1 MRRFAIASLLMLF
14 VPALLPAASP
24 TLSIITPRGVQRG
37 SEAVLRFSGRR
48 LDDAAEIFFY
58 RPGLSVKEIKPVNEN
73 AIDVTVTVAPDC
85 RLGEHVAQ
93 VRTKSGISEYR
104 TFFVG
109 PFPEVAEKEPNSEF
123 ETPQVVEAGVTVAG
137 VVASEDV
144 DYYAIHAKKGH
155 RISVEIEAMRLGTT
169 FFDPY
174 VAILDSKR
182 FELATGDDTPL
193 VFQDAVASAVAPE
206 DGQYIIEVRESAY
219 GGNNN
224 CRYRV
229 HIGHFPRPLAV
240 YPAGG
245 KLGEQTNVTFLGDP
259 AGDFE
264 QQFTLPSEAQD
275 DFGLLPQQDDQVAP
289 SENPFRL
296 SSHGNVLEAEPN
308 NDFITATPGELP
320 LAFNGIIQESGDY
333 DYFRFTAKKGQ
344 TFEVECYARRIR
356 SPLDPVMHVFQI
368 VNDGKSL
375 KTITGNDDSRGPDSY
390 FRFTVPE
397 DGEYAVRV
405 YDHLLRGGPNFVY
418 RVEFQDIE
426 RTVKVSIP
434 QVARYSQY
442 RQTIFIPR
450 GNRFATTFSFG
461 RQNFGG
467 DLSFDPQGLP
477 EGVQLHTRN
486 VPSNMNSWPVVF
498 EAAADAPIAG
508 GLVDFQVHHV
518 DPNQNI
524 TGRFSNQ
531 ADLIVAN
538 PGQSRFWTR
547 DVNRLAFAVVDE
559 VPFKLEIV
567 QPKTPLVQN
576 GTMNLKIVAHK
587 KEGWDEDITME
598 FPFRPPGIGTN
609 SRMKLP
615 KGQTELI
622 YPLNANGN
630 AAVGKWPI
638 YVIGQGENKGASW
651 VASQLAELEVA
662 APFVKFAL
670 QRTATEQGKPTEIV
684 AKIEHVQSFEGTAT
698 AKLLGLPN
706 KVTTEDLTF
715 TKDTE
720 ELVFK
725 VTTDPASPEG
735 RHKSV
740 FAQVE
745 VPQAGE
751 TILHRHVGATELRI
765 DKPLPPP
772 KDEPKPEPKK
782 EVAKKPEP
790 KKEAPPK
797 RLSRLEQLRL
807 DAQKRAEAGK

>member
-24 TLSIITPRGVQRG
+24 ALSIITPRGVQRG

-73 AIDVTVTVAPDC
+73 TIDVTVTVAPDC

-144 DYYAIHAKKGH
+144 DYYAIQAKKGQ

-264 QQFTLPSEAQD
+264 QQFTLPSEVQD

-368 VNDGKSL
+368 INDGKSL

-477 EGVQLHTRN
+477 EGVQLHTQN

-684 AKIEHVQSFEGTAT
+684 AKIEHVQPFEGTAT

-725 VTTDPASPEG
+725 VTTDPTSPEG

-751 TILHRHVGATELRI
+751 TILHRHVGGTELRI

>member
-24 TLSIITPRGVQRG
+24 ALSIITPRGVHRG

-73 AIDVTVTVAPDC
+73 TIDVTVTVAPDC

-144 DYYAIHAKKGH
+144 DYYAIQAKKGQ

-264 QQFTLPSEAQD
+264 QQFTLPSEVQD

-368 VNDGKSL
+368 INDGKSL

-477 EGVQLHTRN
+477 EGVQLHTQN

-684 AKIEHVQSFEGTAT
+684 AKIEHVQPFEGTAT

-725 VTTDPASPEG
+725 VTTDPTSPEG

-751 TILHRHVGATELRI
+751 TILHRHVGGTELRI